1 MKMPFPSV
9 ILSVAIKNCRNF
21 SFLQFLSTMWKN
33 LAMLSI
39 ATIMLVACGDD
50 NGSSATD
57 EGAGSSSSVI
67 LSEGS
72 AEVEES
78 SSSVV
83 LSSASNLEPV
93 AYSSSSFVW
102 LREDTEDS
110 SRLTIYRFLYPR
122 ADMSLDTGYFNG
134 DECRFE
140 AEGKFLCEQRSCI
153 AYDGGEIRIPQSY
166 GILGVSARDK
176 DGAYS
181 EYFHASTNITRLVD
195 INFGDSAL
203 TTFIPFAD
211 IPEFDRDG
219 FLEQLS
225 VLPAEPCST
234 LFHFEGNYQLQADG
248 LPEGI
253 VLYRDGQGIK
263 GRGDSREYYSALFP
277 KEELDA
283 VKAHIYEAGQDE
295 KSSYNK
301 LMVGYYSELK
311 YAPDRGLDIS
321 NQTITAEV
329 NDLGCGVVSTS
340 YVTDM
345 MAGLCEGWKIPED
358 AKVFSY
364 RLINISD
371 KGPENPVQ
379 WKLTYMD
386 QYGRGGALDIVTQF
400 E

>member
-1 MKMPFPSV
+1 M
-9 ILSVAIKNCRNF
+9 
-21 SFLQFLSTMWKN
+21 
-33 LAMLSI
+33 
-39 ATIMLVACGDD
+39 D
-50 NGSSATD
+50 
-57 EGAGSSSSVI
+57 
-67 LSEGS
+67 
-72 AEVEES
+72 
-78 SSSVV
+78 
-83 LSSASNLEPV
+83 
-93 AYSSSSFVW
+93 
-102 LREDTEDS
+102 
-110 SRLTIYRFLYPR
+110 
-122 ADMSLDTGYFNG
+122 
-134 DECRFE
+134 
-140 AEGKFLCEQRSCI
+140 GKFSCMQRSCVPTE
-153 AYDGGEIRIPQSY
+153 GGLIHLPYSF
-166 GILGVSARDK
+166 GILAVPAIAK
-176 DGAYS
+176 DGADS
-181 EYFHASTNITRLVD
+181 VYFHASTNITRLVD

-234 LFHFEGNYQLQADG
+234 LFRFEGNYLLQANG

-253 VLYRDGQGIK
+253 ILYHDGQEIK
-263 GRGDSREYYSALFP
+263 GCGDSREYYSALFP

-283 VKAHIYEAGQDE
+283 VKARIYETGQGE

-301 LMVGYYSELK
+301 LMEGYYSEKK

-321 NQTITAEV
+321 NQTITAEI
-329 NDLGCGVVSTS
+329 NDFGCGIVLTS
-340 YVTDM
+340 YKTDM

-371 KGPENPVQ
+371 KVPENPVQ

>member
-1 MKMPFPSV
+1 MKVNDQRNVRNGLKKFAAMF
-9 ILSVAIKNCRNF
+9 IVA
-21 SFLQFLSTMWKN
+21 LT
-33 LAMLSI
+33 
-39 ATIMLVACGDD
+39 LVACGGD
-50 NGSSATD
+50 NGSSTTD
-57 EGAGSSSSVI
+57 EGSGSSSSVI

-78 SSSVV
+78 SCSVA
-83 LSSASNLEPV
+83 LSSSSNLEPV
-93 AYSSSSFVW
+93 ANSSSSFVQ

-110 SRLTIYRFLYPR
+110 TRQTIYRFLYPR
-122 ADMSLDTGYFNG
+122 ADMSLDTGYFDG
-134 DECRFE
+134 YECNVE
-140 AEGKFLCEQRSCI
+140 MDGKFSCMQRSCVPTE
-153 AYDGGEIRIPQSY
+153 GGLIHLPYSF
-166 GILGVSARDK
+166 GILAVPAIAK
-176 DGAYS
+176 DGADS
-181 EYFHASTNITRLVD
+181 VYFRASTNITRLVD

-219 FLEQLS
+219 ILEQLS

-234 LFHFEGNYQLQADG
+234 LFHFEGNYLLQADG

-321 NQTITAEV
+321 NQAITAEI
-329 NDLGCGVVSTS
+329 NDFGCGVVSTS
-340 YVTDM
+340 YKTAVL
-345 MAGLCEGWKIPED
+345 AGLCEGWKIPED

-371 KGPENPVQ
+371 KVPENPVQ

-386 QYGRGGALDIVTQF
+386 QYGRGGSLDIVSQF

>member
-1 MKMPFPSV
+1 MNIGRLRT
-9 ILSVAIKNCRNF
+9 ILSAKPRVA
-21 SFLQFLSTMWKN
+21 Q
-33 LAMLSI
+33 LAMLLFV
-39 ATIMLVACGDD
+39 ATMLIACGDD

-57 EGAGSSSSVI
+57 ESGSSHMSSTTEPVPDPNRGI
-67 LSEGS
+67 EDLD
-72 AEVEES
+72 ES
-78 SSSVV
+78 SSSSPNSESAV
-83 LSSASNLEPV
+83 LSASNLEPV
-93 AYSSSSFVW
+93 ANSSSSFVW
-102 LREDTEDS
+102 LREDMVDS

-153 AYDGGEIRIPQSY
+153 AYDGGQIDIPQSY

-181 EYFHASTNITRLVD
+181 EYFHTSTDITRLVD

-234 LFHFEGNYQLQADG
+234 LFHFEGNYLLQADG

-253 VLYRDGQGIK
+253 ILYRDGQGIK

-283 VKAHIYEAGQDE
+283 VKAHIYEAGQGE

-301 LMVGYYSELK
+301 LMVEYYSELK

-321 NQTITAEV
+321 NQTITAEI
-329 NDLGCGVVSTS
+329 NDFGCGVVSTS

-364 RLINISD
+364 RLINISG
-371 KGPENPVQ
+371 KVPENPVQ

-386 QYGRGGALDIVTQF
+386 QYGRGGSLDIVTQF

>member
-1 MKMPFPSV
+1 MKVNDQRNVRNGLKKFAAMF
-9 ILSVAIKNCRNF
+9 IVA
-21 SFLQFLSTMWKN
+21 LT
-33 LAMLSI
+33 
-39 ATIMLVACGDD
+39 LVACGGD

-57 EGAGSSSSVI
+57 EGAGSSSSVIPGSDRESSSSSSVI

-78 SSSVV
+78 SSSVA
-83 LSSASNLEPV
+83 LSSSSNLEPV
-93 AYSSSSFVW
+93 AYSSSSFVQ

-134 DECRFE
+134 YECSVE
-140 AEGKFLCEQRSCI
+140 MDGKFSCMQRSCVPVE
-153 AYDGGEIRIPQSY
+153 GGQIDIPQSY

-181 EYFHASTNITRLVD
+181 EYFHTSTDITRLVD
-195 INFGDSAL
+195 VNFGDRAL

-211 IPEFDRDG
+211 IPEFDRDSI
-219 FLEQLS
+219 LEQLS

-234 LFHFEGNYQLQADG
+234 LFHFEGNYQLQAEG

-263 GRGDSREYYSALFP
+263 GRGDSREYYSALFS

-283 VKAHIYEAGQDE
+283 VKAHIYETGQDE

-340 YVTDM
+340 YKTAVL
-345 MAGLCEGWKIPED
+345 AGLCEGWKIPED

-371 KGPENPVQ
+371 KVPENPVQ

-386 QYGRGGALDIVTQF
+386 QYGRGGSLDIVSQF

>member
-1 MKMPFPSV
+1 MKVNDQRNVRNGLKKFAAMF
-9 ILSVAIKNCRNF
+9 IVA
-21 SFLQFLSTMWKN
+21 LT
-33 LAMLSI
+33 
-39 ATIMLVACGDD
+39 LVACGGD

-57 EGAGSSSSVI
+57 EGSGSSSSVI

-78 SSSVV
+78 SSSVA
-83 LSSASNLEPV
+83 LSSSSNLEPV
-93 AYSSSSFVW
+93 ANSSSSFVW

-110 SRLTIYRFLYPR
+110 TRQTIYRFLYPR
-122 ADMSLDTGYFNG
+122 ADMSLDTGYFDG
-134 DECRFE
+134 YECSVKID
-140 AEGKFLCEQRSCI
+140 GKFSCMQRSCVPTE
-153 AYDGGEIRIPQSY
+153 GGLIHLPYSF
-166 GILGVSARDK
+166 GILAVPAIAK
-176 DGAYS
+176 DGADS
-181 EYFHASTNITRLVD
+181 VYFRASTNITRLVD

-263 GRGDSREYYSALFP
+263 GRGDSREYYSALFS

-301 LMVGYYSELK
+301 LMEGYYSELK
-311 YAPDRGLDIS
+311 YAPDRGLEVS
-321 NQTITAEV
+321 NQTITAEI
-329 NDLGCGVVSTS
+329 NDFGCGVVSTS

-345 MAGLCEGWKIPED
+345 LAGLCEGWKIPED

-371 KGPENPVQ
+371 KIPENPVQ

>member
-1 MKMPFPSV
+1 MNIGRLRT
-9 ILSVAIKNCRNF
+9 ILSAKPRVA
-21 SFLQFLSTMWKN
+21 Q
-33 LAMLSI
+33 LAMLLFV
-39 ATIMLVACGDD
+39 ATMLIACGDD

-57 EGAGSSSSVI
+57 ESGSSHMSSTTEPVPDPNRGI
-67 LSEGS
+67 EDLD
-72 AEVEES
+72 ES
-78 SSSVV
+78 SSSSPNSESAV
-83 LSSASNLEPV
+83 LSASNLEPV
-93 AYSSSSFVW
+93 ANSSSSFVW
-102 LREDTEDS
+102 LREDMVDS

-181 EYFHASTNITRLVD
+181 EYFHTSTDITRLVD

-277 KEELDA
+277 KDELDA
-283 VKAHIYEAGQDE
+283 VKAHIYETGQDE

-301 LMVGYYSELK
+301 LMEGYYCELK

-321 NQTITAEV
+321 NQTITAEI
-329 NDLGCGVVSTS
+329 NDFGCGIVLTS
-340 YVTDM
+340 YKTDM

-364 RLINISD
+364 RLINISG
-371 KGPENPVQ
+371 KVPENPVQ

-386 QYGRGGALDIVTQF
+386 QYGRGGSLDIVTQF

>member
-1 MKMPFPSV
+1 MKVNDQRNVRNGLKKFAAMF
-9 ILSVAIKNCRNF
+9 IVA
-21 SFLQFLSTMWKN
+21 LT
-33 LAMLSI
+33 
-39 ATIMLVACGDD
+39 LVACGDD

-57 EGAGSSSSVI
+57 EGSGSSSSVI

-78 SSSVV
+78 SSSVA
-83 LSSASNLEPV
+83 LSSSSNLEPV
-93 AYSSSSFVW
+93 AYSSSSFVQ

-110 SRLTIYRFLYPR
+110 TRLTIYRFLYPR

-134 DECRFE
+134 YECNVE
-140 AEGKFLCEQRSCI
+140 MDGKFSCIQRSCVPVE
-153 AYDGGEIRIPQSY
+153 GGQIDIPQSY
-166 GILGVSARDK
+166 GILAVDAKNRD
-176 DGAYS
+176 GGYS
-181 EYFHASTNITRLVD
+181 EYFHSSTDITRLVD
-195 INFGDSAL
+195 INLGDSAL

-234 LFHFEGNYQLQADG
+234 LFRFEGNYLLQADG

-253 VLYRDGQGIK
+253 ILYRDGQGIK

-283 VKAHIYEAGQDE
+283 VKARIYEAGQGE
-295 KSSYNK
+295 MSSYNK

-321 NQTITAEV
+321 SQAIAAEI
-329 NDLGCGVVSTS
+329 NDFGCGVVSTS
-340 YVTDM
+340 YKTAVL
-345 MAGLCEGWKIPED
+345 AGLCEGWKIPEA

-364 RLINISD
+364 RLINISG
-371 KGPENPVQ
+371 KVPENPVQ

-386 QYGRGGALDIVTQF
+386 QYGRGGSLDIVTQF